1 MAFARRVRLT
11 QARDMLAAPASGTT
25 VTSVAFDC
33 GFGNLGAFARYNQ
46 TSYGELP
53 SATLR
58 MALSNRVGNNIDS
71 SRSPTAKQ
79 LEASSLQE

>member
-33 GFGNLGAFARYNQ
+33 GFGNLGAFARYYQ